1 MRHSVFGRS
10 LSRTTNERKRL
21 FAGLVRS
28 LLERDMIVTTIA
40 KAKAVQPIIEKL
52 ISRAKLGKESDYRLL
67 LQTVNDRN
75 SVKRLMED
83 AKTRFAGRTSGY
95 TRIIKLGKRL
105 GDASE
110 MVQFSFVDP
119 RVEVSV
125 IKPKQVKPAAVVEK
139 SKKSEKAPV
148 KKTVKKPVNK

>member
-28 LLERDMIVTTIA
+28 LLERDTIVTTIA

-75 SVKRLMED
+75 SIKRLMED

-119 RVEVSV
+119 RVEMSV
-125 IKPKQVKPAAVVEK
+125 IKPKQVKPVVAKK
-139 SKKSEKAPV
+139 SKKPEKAPV
-148 KKTVKKPVNK
+148 KKTVKKPVKK